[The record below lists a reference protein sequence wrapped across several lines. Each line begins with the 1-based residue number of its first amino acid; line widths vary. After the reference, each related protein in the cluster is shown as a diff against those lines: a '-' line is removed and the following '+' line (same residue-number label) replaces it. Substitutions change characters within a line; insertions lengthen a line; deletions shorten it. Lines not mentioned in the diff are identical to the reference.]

1 MLLAAGL
8 LIYVCVAAALYIT
21 DVGRPHSQSFSHR
34 QHRDNYLVGALLW
47 PLGAVLLLVACMI
60 PSYRARSMDEE
71 AWWRS

>member
-34 QHRDNYLVGALLW
+34 QHRDNCLVGALLW
-47 PLGAVLLLVACMI
+47 PLGAILLLIARLT
-60 PSYRARSMDEE
+60 PSGTTEILERVP
-71 AWWRS
+71 